1 MGHIHLSKSLKKSK
15 LGTTPRGIRPG
26 QVQAHLPHPLP
37 SPLLWRRPLDQS
49 KESQGPEFGQHGGDT
64 PPNNPGNTPGSA
76 SKSFCCA

>member
-37 SPLLWRRPLDQS
+37 VAAVETAS
-49 KESQGPEFGQHGGDT
+49 GPE
-64 PPNNPGNTPGSA
+64 
-76 SKSFCCA
+76 

>member
-37 SPLLWRRPLDQS
+37 VAVAVETAS
-49 KESQGPEFGQHGGDT
+49 GPE
-64 PPNNPGNTPGSA
+64 
-76 SKSFCCA
+76 